1 MAKAGGLNPIR
12 KEVQFSDLSV
22 TMTAHP
28 VTGNVAV
35 KKNADAVVGALKN
48 LILTN
53 RFERPYNPLYGA
65 DIRNRLFENFD
76 VIEQV
81 NIEED
86 IKTAIQNFEPRAKV
100 SDVKVIAS
108 PNSNSVRV
116 NITFFVVNSVQP
128 LTVGLQVERTR

>member
-1 MAKAGGLNPIR
+1 MSKSGSGNPLR
-12 KEVQFSDLSV
+12 KEVQFSDLSI

-28 VTGNVAV
+28 ITGNVSV
-35 KKNADAVVGALKN
+35 RKNADAVIAALKN

-76 VIEQV
+76 PIEQV

-86 IKTAIQNFEPRAKV
+86 IKTAINNFEPRAKISEV
-100 SDVKVIAS
+100 TVIAA
-108 PNSNSVRV
+108 PNSNSVRI
-116 NITFFVVNSVQP
+116 NIVFYVVNEAQP
-128 LTVGLQVERTR
+128 LTVGLQIERTR